1 MGLFDFFGKGPDI
14 NEGVAKFKAESRAVL
29 LDVRSA
35 NEYAGGHIPRSRN
48 LPVTDIKKAE
58 SALPDKDMPIFVYC
72 EAGSRAKKAVAELQK
87 MGYTRVESIGA
98 LKEFK
103 GKVERSQAKN
113 KTMASMKNQAA
124 KAQRSEP
131 WNQNLPKM

>member
-1 MGLFDFFGKGPDI
+1 MGLLDFFGKGPDI

-35 NEYAGGHIPRSRN
+35 NEFAGGHIPRSRN

-72 EAGSRAKKAVAELQK
+72 EAGSRAK
-87 MGYTRVESIGA
+87 
-98 LKEFK
+98 
-103 GKVERSQAKN
+103 
-113 KTMASMKNQAA
+113 
-124 KAQRSEP
+124 
-131 WNQNLPKM
+131 

>member
-1 MGLFDFFGKGPDI
+1 MGLLDFMGKKTDI

-35 NEYAGGHIPRSRN
+35 NEFAGGHIPRSRN
-48 LPVTDIKKAE
+48 LPFDEIKKAE
-58 SALPDKDMPIFVYC
+58 SAVPDKNMPVYVYC
-72 EAGSRAKKAVAELQK
+72 ESGSRSKKAAAKLSE
-87 MGYTRVESIGA
+87 MGYTKVEMIGG

-113 KTMASMKNQAA
+113 KTMTSLKAQAA
-124 KAQRSEP
+124 KAQKNEP
-131 WNQNLPKM
+131 WNRNLPKM